1 MRGKNMPK
9 KKNKAP
15 KGYHYMPD
23 GTLMKGATHKAATK
37 KKVREPIKPKAAT
50 KKKKKVKKKSGY

>member
-9 KKNKAP
+9 KKAP

-23 GTLMKGATHKAATK
+23 GKLMKGASHKKKTK
-37 KKVREPIKPKAAT
+37 KKP
-50 KKKKKVKKKSGY
+50 VKKKPMKKK

>member
-9 KKNKAP
+9 KKKKAP

-23 GTLMKGATHKAATK
+23 GKLMKGASHKASS
-37 KKVREPIKPKAAT
+37 